1 MTENDMRN
9 RELIAQL
16 RGFCGS
22 YRRALQDI
30 KDTAPPGTPAHD
42 IAGQALQVENPDVPA
57 QEAA

>member
-1 MTENDMRN
+1 MTENDIRN
-9 RELIAQL
+9 RELIARL
-16 RGFCGS
+16 RGYAGQLC
-22 YRRALQDI
+22 RALRDI